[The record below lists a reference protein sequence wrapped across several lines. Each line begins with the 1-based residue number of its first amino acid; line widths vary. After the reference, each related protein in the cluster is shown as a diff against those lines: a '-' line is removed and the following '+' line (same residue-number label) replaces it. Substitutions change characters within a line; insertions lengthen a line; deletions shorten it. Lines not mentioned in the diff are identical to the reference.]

1 MEYRIE
7 QLDEHTW
14 LIEEYEDQISVYMY
28 LLEGE
33 RQAILI
39 DTGMGTIPL
48 DEICRKL
55 TSKEIMVLL
64 THGHVDHIGGTNLF
78 EQVYLER
85 SDLPAYRL
93 HSGELRKQFYRGGLP
108 PVKQE
113 VKFMKGGDI
122 FDLGGRM
129 VEVIAVPGHSLGSVC
144 FLDKERKWL
153 FSGDTCC
160 RAHVLLQMDYS
171 APIAAYL
178 DSVNQLIAR
187 KNEFVLTWPG
197 HHSKPVK
204 PDILYQFREAAEGLL
219 AGTMQGEDFAVGG
232 KDVKLIAYQDIGIEY
247 K

>member
-33 RQAILI
+33 RQAVLI
-39 DTGMGTIPL
+39 DTGMGTSPL

-55 TSKEIMVLL
+55 TSKEVMVLL
-64 THGHVDHIGGTNLF
+64 THGHVDHIGGTSLF

-85 SDLPAYRL
+85 ADLPAYRL
-93 HSGELRKQFYRGGLP
+93 HSGELRKQFYQGGLP

-113 VKFMKGGDI
+113 VKFMKDGDI
-122 FDLGGRM
+122 FDLGGRT

-171 APIAAYL
+171 ASIATYL

-204 PDILYQFREAAEGLL
+204 PEILYQFREAAEGLL